1 MLRPLLRSRESIV
14 FLYVSAQQALHQLR
28 FSRRG
33 LNFLRGFPRIVQP
46 GQKFIQVLQEG
57 SINGPLTK
65 HP

>member
-14 FLYVSAQQALHQLR
+14 FLYVSAQQALNQLR

-33 LNFLRGFPRIVQP
+33 LNLRGFPRIVQP